1 MKVDL
6 SYEGKPLIAGVT
18 LADNFWLRLSG
29 YMFRQKP
36 HVVGLLFEPANAM
49 QTTFMFFD
57 LDMVFLTK
65 ENQVIK
71 ILRGVKPWRHT
82 WFYKKT
88 RKVLEVPAGVIPAD
102 LKEGM
107 SIHIEETFSSSR
119 E

>member
-6 SYEGKPLIAGVT
+6 LYENKVLIQDVS

-29 YMFRQKP
+29 YMFRQRA
-36 HVVGLLFEPANAM
+36 HVPGLLFEPANAM

-65 ENQVIK
+65 DNQVIK

-82 WFYKKT
+82 WFYGKT
-88 RKVLEVPAGVIPAD
+88 RKVLEVPSGKIPLD

-107 SIHIEETFSSSR
+107 TIIIKPSGKV
-119 E
+119 